1 MAFITLEGIE
11 GCGKS
16 TQARRLAASL
26 RGLGHAVVLTQEPGG
41 TEIGLRIRELV
52 LGERGHGLSP
62 VAELLLFFADRA
74 QHVTQR
80 VRPALAEGSVVISDR
95 YADSSRAYQGIGRG
109 LDPQGLEAAL
119 LLATGGLTPD
129 LTLLIDVPVE
139 VGLGRVRARGQ
150 SDRLESEALAFHE
163 RVRQGYL
170 ALAAREPGRFLVLD
184 GRRPEA
190 ELAEAV
196 LAAALACVSGAP
208 RVR

>member
-1 MAFITLEGIE
+1 MAFISFEGIE

-16 TQARRLAASL
+16 TQARSLGASL
-26 RGLGHAVVLTQEPGG
+26 RGLGHPVVLTQEPGG

-74 QHVTQR
+74 QHVAQR

-139 VGLGRVRARGQ
+139 VGLGRVRARGR

-170 ALAAREPGRFLVLD
+170 VLAAREPGRFLVLD

-190 ELAEAV
+190 ELAEAI
-196 LAAALACVSGAP
+196 LAASLACLSGAP

>member
-1 MAFITLEGIE
+1 MAFISFEGIE

-16 TQARRLAASL
+16 TQARLLASAL
-26 RGLGHAVVLTQEPGG
+26 RERGLTVLLTQEPGG

-74 QHVTQR
+74 QHVAQR

-109 LDPQGLEAAL
+109 LDPERLEAAL
-119 LLATGGLTPD
+119 LLATGGLAPD
-129 LTLLIDVPVE
+129 LTLLIDLPVE

-150 SDRLESEALAFHE
+150 SDRLESEALEFHE

-170 ALAAREPGRFLVLD
+170 AIAARAPERFLVLD
-184 GRRPEA
+184 GRRSEA
-190 ELAEAV
+190 ELAETI
-196 LAAALACVSGAP
+196 LEAALARLGGAT